1 MEDKQKTPEYEEYNA
16 SLEPDED
23 PIEALS
29 ESELQDRIL
38 EDSDMS
44 GFQKFIARM
53 DDAKWILV
61 QRVFGA
67 LLGLGASVALFWG
80 MIPGV
85 AQNQV
90 EGGKTNTYSL
100 IIAVVI
106 ALLIPN
112 IVEKRGGRK
121 ITQARFAM
129 VIALG
134 VAIVAFFL
142 LFGFKNGWQF
152 LQK

>member
-16 SLEPDED
+16 TLEPDED
-23 PIEALS
+23 PIDTLS

-53 DDAKWILV
+53 DDAKWKLV
-61 QRVFGA
+61 QRIFGVF
-67 LLGLGASVALFWG
+67 LGICSAVALFW
-80 MIPGV
+80 PG
-85 AQNQV
+85 Q
-90 EGGKTNTYSL
+90 EGKGGTYSL

-112 IVEKRGGRK
+112 ILEKRGGRK
-121 ITQARFAM
+121 LTQARFAM
-129 VIALG
+129 AITLGIA
-134 VAIVAFFL
+134 VVAFFIMT
-142 LFGFKNGWQF
+142 GIKYDFKF
-152 LQK
+152 IQK